1 VLWRENFWAG
11 ENIHTKVFCGL
22 PEKTAFFETGAGFIA
37 RITARTLA
45 CPRLGYMKK
54 FATFAILLATML
66 MGIGSAVP
74 AYANVKKVKND
85 SRSAARNDRKMQK
98 KQAKAMKKYLKAQK
112 KAQNKMIKKDR
123 KNTHLPSHY

>member
-1 VLWRENFWAG
+1 V
-11 ENIHTKVFCGL
+11 
-22 PEKTAFFETGAGFIA
+22 GFIA
-37 RITARTLA
+37 KITARMLA
-45 CPRLGYMKK
+45 CRRLGYMKK
-54 FATFAILLATML
+54 SAVAFAILLATML
-66 MGIGSAVP
+66 VGVGSVVP
-74 AYANVKKVKND
+74 AYAKVKND